1 MKRPCRNWKVGPL
14 LYMVAGAV
22 AAAAIT
28 LSVRPINVRAT
39 ISREAQLAVDFG
51 SLFSGVAESVK
62 RSVVSVSVET
72 KVEENLG
79 EPAPER
85 APLSS
90 SVGSG
95 FVIDRRG
102 YILTNYHLIAPG
114 GKIVIKTHEHTEYPA
129 TLVQADSPSDIAL
142 VKITTR
148 GDLPSLSLGDSEGVR
163 VGHWVLAIGSP
174 FGLTQTV
181 SAGIV
186 SAVRRSD
193 LNILP
198 FESFIQTDASIN
210 PGNSGGPL
218 VNLRGEAIGINT
230 AIFSS
235 PSGGNQGIGFAVPI
249 SLAKALVERWIRGES
264 ISYLGVAT
272 RRVNA
277 DAARYFGLKEARG
290 VFVATVAPLS
300 PSAAAGLQERDV
312 LLAFNDQP
320 IRDENHLRLLL
331 AQTNPGSQVELSI
344 LRSGQQQNVTVAL
357 TARNWNEAP
366 PISEKQR
373 SRAGVLGLSV
383 IPVTA
388 QSAQTAG
395 LPADARGVLVL
406 RVQPGSPASHRGVR
420 EGDVILEI
428 NEKPVHTI
436 GEIRSA
442 LEVSPEIV
450 LLYLARRG
458 QQNLYL
464 FLPL

>member
-1 MKRPCRNWKVGPL
+1 MA
-14 LYMVAGAV
+14 AGAF
-22 AAAAIT
+22 AAGATA
-28 LSVRPINVRAT
+28 LSVRPIDVRAT

-62 RSVVSVSVET
+62 RSVVSVSVES
-72 KVEENLG
+72 KVEQEVL
-79 EPAPER
+79 EPAAER
-85 APLSS
+85 APLSP

-95 FVIDRRG
+95 FVIDPRG
-102 YILTNYHLIAPG
+102 YVLTNYHLIAPG
-114 GKIVIKTHEHTEYPA
+114 GKIVIKTHEHTEHTA
-129 TLVQADSPSDIAL
+129 TLVQADSASDIAL
-142 VKITTR
+142 VKLTKP
-148 GDLPSLSLGDSEGVR
+148 GNLPSLRLGDSEGVR

-198 FESFIQTDASIN
+198 FENFIQTDASIN

-235 PSGGNQGIGFAVPI
+235 PGGGNQGIGFAVPI

-290 VFVATVAPLS
+290 VFVAAVAPLS
-300 PSAAAGLQERDV
+300 PSSAAGLRERDV
-312 LLAFNDQP
+312 LLEFNGEP

-331 AQTNPGSQVELSI
+331 AQTNPGSQVELGI
-344 LRSGQQQNVTVAL
+344 LRSGQRKNVTVAL
-357 TARNWNEAP
+357 TARNWKEAP
-366 PISEKQR
+366 PIAEKKR

-383 IPVTA
+383 IPVTPD
-388 QSAQTAG
+388 SAKATG
-395 LPADARGVLVL
+395 LPANSRGVLVL
-406 RVQPGSPASHRGVR
+406 HVQPGSPASHRGVR
-420 EGDVILEI
+420 EGDVILQI
-428 NEKPVHTI
+428 NEKPVHTM

-442 LEVSPEIV
+442 LKLSPDIV
-450 LLYLARRG
+450 LLYLARKG